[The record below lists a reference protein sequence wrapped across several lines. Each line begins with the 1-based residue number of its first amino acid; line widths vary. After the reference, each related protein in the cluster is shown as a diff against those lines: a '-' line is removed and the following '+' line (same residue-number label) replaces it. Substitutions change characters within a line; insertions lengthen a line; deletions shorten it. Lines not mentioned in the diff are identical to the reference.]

1 MKRNNIIILTSRFP
15 FPLEKGDKLRIY
27 HQIKHLAKHHKLYL
41 ISLNTEN
48 RVTES
53 QKNELKKYCE
63 EIHIIELNIFE
74 RVINLFIA
82 FINQEP
88 LQVGYFYSK
97 KAQHKINIIINNI
110 KPEWIYSQLIRTA
123 KYVQGLENNVI
134 DYMDAF
140 SKGLERRVYQFPR
153 IIKPFIKRESYITKK
168 YENYIFNQ
176 FKHHT
181 IITKNDR
188 NFIEHI
194 NNDKIHIIPNGV
206 DVGYFKPKK
215 NIEKKYEIVFVGIMS
230 YPPNIE
236 AAIYLCEKI
245 LPIIKQQYGP
255 IKIIIGGA
263 NPHKKIRN
271 LANEN
276 VTISGWTKDIRDI
289 YNSGQIFVAPMFL
302 GTGLQNKLL
311 EAMSMGLPCITTK
324 LANHALLANKSQII
338 IKENA
343 EDFSNACIE
352 LLTNKS
358 KYNKMQSAGLNF
370 VKKNYDWETI
380 NKKLSDI
387 FKSI

>member
-27 HQIKHLAKHHKLYL
+27 HQIKHLAKNHKLYL
-41 ISLNTEN
+41 ISLNTEKRITKN
-48 RVTES
+48 
-53 QKNELKKYCE
+53 QKKELKKYCE
-63 EIHIIELNIFE
+63 DIYIIELTLWE
-74 RVINLFIA
+74 RLMNLLIA
-82 FINQEP
+82 FLNKEP

-97 KAQHKINIIINNI
+97 RAQDQINIIINKI
-110 KPEWIYSQLIRTA
+110 KPQWVYSQLIRTA
-123 KYVQGLENNVI
+123 KYVEGLDNNVI

-140 SKGLERRVYQFPR
+140 SKGIERRINQFPS
-153 IIKPFIKRESYITKK
+153 IIRPFIKREFYITKK

-176 FKHHT
+176 FKHHA

-206 DVGYFKPKK
+206 DFDYFKPKK
-215 NIEKKYEIVFVGIMS
+215 NTKKKYEIVFVGNMS

-245 LPIIKQQYGP
+245 LPIIKKKYGF
-255 IKIIIGGA
+255 IKVIIGGA

-271 LANEN
+271 LADKN
-276 VTISGWTKDIRDI
+276 VTISGWTRDIREV

-311 EAMSMGLPCITTK
+311 EAMSMGLPCVTTK
-324 LANHALLANKSQII
+324 LANNALLANKSQIM
-338 IKENA
+338 IKETA
-343 EDFSNACIE
+343 EEFANACIE
-352 LLTNKS
+352 LLTNNM
-358 KYNKMQSAGLNF
+358 KYNKIQSEGFKF